1 MVKENRNG
9 ITPERVAEH
18 IFEQAEYIIFMD
30 NSDICWLFEFKGRDI
45 FLKNANTQSV
55 EIINLQDG
63 ESEMFEARVIETM
76 RIVRDLFQGSGYEF
90 DFDVEKGK
98 WYAKKNKHSK

>member
-9 ITPERVAEH
+9 ITPETVAEH

-76 RIVRDLFQGSGYEF
+76 RIVRDFFQESGYESGF
-90 DFDVEKGK
+90 DIEKGK
-98 WYAKKNKHSK
+98 WYAKKK